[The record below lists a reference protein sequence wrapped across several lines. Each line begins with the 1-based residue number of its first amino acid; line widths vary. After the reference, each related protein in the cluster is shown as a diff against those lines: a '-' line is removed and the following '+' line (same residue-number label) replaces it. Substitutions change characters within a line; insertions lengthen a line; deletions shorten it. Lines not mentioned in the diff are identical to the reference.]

1 MKSLKDYTYLIP
13 LWIREDEAFL
23 SYYSSVIQILL
34 DCQEAKDTIVESF
47 QLSEIENYDKSLEVI
62 ASYFG
67 INRNYY
73 LASGNLVTAISE
85 ALGVWSYE
93 FTPAIAINISIPND
107 ILLRLVKFKLLQS
120 NFDGTVKNLIDNFN
134 SLFKDTIVI
143 QFIESSVTKEVSTGV
158 FEVYPELNLNLV
170 LNETISLEEA
180 TLFINGA
187 YSFNYLGVKTTY
199 SLGGKTIELIWDESD
214 WDGSNWI

>member
-1 MKSLKDYTYLIP
+1 MKTLKDYTYLIP

-73 LASGNLVTAISE
+73 LASGNLVTTITE

-93 FTPAIAINISIPND
+93 FTPATAINISIPND

-120 NFDGTVKNLIDNFN
+120 NFDGTVKNLIDNFS

-143 QFIESSVTKEVSTGV
+143 QFIESSVTKEVSAGV
-158 FEVYPELNLNLV
+158 FETYPELTLNLV

-214 WDGSNWI
+214 WDGSNWV